1 MSSPDRPCLTVLAWV
16 PVLFPLPRHAIHR
29 YRFFSRGTATSLDST
44 SNESAARSR
53 NPLAGFVGYLRSLF
67 LTIPLIYVLTIFWG
81 TLSAFA
87 ALVDASGRLQH
98 RCARHWARCL
108 LAVCGVRVRIR
119 GSEHLT
125 PGAIYVWTA
134 NHQSYLDIPVVFA
147 RLPAEFRIMAKA
159 TLFHFPF
166 LGWHLRRSGHMPV
179 ARDNPARAARSL
191 LAAAA
196 HVRRGTAVFIFPEGG
211 RSPDG
216 LLREFRAGAFLLAI
230 KAETPVVP
238 VTIRG
243 THAVLPMHSWNI
255 RPGPVEIVLHAP
267 IPTAG
272 MTSQSS
278 ESLAAQVREM
288 IASDLDSAS
297 SSQADLTV

>member
-1 MSSPDRPCLTVLAWV
+1 MGIQVHPPSVHAPARP
-16 PVLFPLPRHAIHR
+16 
-29 YRFFSRGTATSLDST
+29 G
-44 SNESAARSR
+44 
-53 NPLAGFVGYLRSLF
+53 NPLLGFLGYLRSLF
-67 LTIPLIYVLTIFWG
+67 LTIPLIYFLTIVWG

-87 ALVDASGRLQH
+87 ALADASGRLQH
-98 RCARHWARCL
+98 RCARYWARCL
-108 LAVCGVRVRIR
+108 LAVCGIRVRIH
-119 GSEHLT
+119 GAEHIT

-147 RLPAEFRIMAKA
+147 WLPADFRIMAKA
-159 TLFHFPF
+159 SLFHIPF

-179 ARDNPARAARSL
+179 ARENPTRAARSL

-216 LLREFRAGAFLLAI
+216 RVREFRAGAFLLAI

-243 THAVLPMHSWNI
+243 TQAALPVHSWNV
-255 RPGPVEIVLHAP
+255 RPGPVDLILHVP

-272 MTSQSS
+272 LNSPSS
-278 ESLAAQVREM
+278 ESLAAQVRDV
-288 IASDLDSAS
+288 IARDLDFS
-297 SSQADLTV
+297 SSA